1 MSAKKQTVKTATKA
15 TAKTSTKKVVE
26 APVQIPRVSKKSKK
40 YSLANAVTT
49 YLTTLLTSVLSEADL
64 SRVVSTLEA
73 HSSQLQKTINNRSN
87 QDAKKMRVKD
97 PNAPKRNKSSYLLF
111 CEERREHIK
120 KNNPNITATQIIRVL
135 GADWKTV
142 SASDKTRFE
151 ALALK
156 DKARFE
162 TEMKSYVPPVDLET
176 RTKPKKAM
184 NSYNFFYNETRRI
197 VSSENP
203 SLSTTEITRE
213 VGSRWQRLSESEKA
227 RYTKMAS
234 DAKLGQSAP
243 VVAPISVAQVAVAVA
258 PVAQVAPVVETKK
271 TVGKKAKK

>member
-26 APVQIPRVSKKSKK
+26 VPVKIPRVSKKSKK

-97 PNAPKRNKSSYLLF
+97 PNAPKRNKSSYLIF

-120 KNNPNITATQIIRVL
+120 KNNPNISATQIIRIL

-162 TEMKSYVPPVDLET
+162 TEMKSYVPPIDLES
-176 RTKPKKAM
+176 RIKPKKAM

-197 VSSENP
+197 VSTENP

-213 VGSRWQRLSESEKA
+213 VGSRWQQLSESEKA

-234 DAKLGQSAP
+234 DAKLGQSVP
-243 VVAPISVAQVAVAVA
+243 VAVAQVAVAQVSVA
-258 PVAQVAPVVETKK
+258 PPPVVETKK
-271 TVGKKAKK
+271 TVSKKAKK